1 MKTSLTKFCKD
12 HNLPKSTVYRR
23 CQELKLETADGLTPV
38 DLSTLLHEFDLEPT
52 VETPEITVEPGNH
65 QIILSNPQLPQAFT
79 LGGLRYDESVQLE
92 DPLALA
98 NQFLQTAD
106 LITDA
111 MQQDI
116 QQREIKLSQ
125 TRQAKEKIAKKAAEL
140 HLEKRLYQQQAHMID
155 TAQTSETDALQQSLA
170 ALQDLGK
177 S

>member
-23 CQELKLETADGLTPV
+23 CQELNLETTDGLTPV
-38 DLSTLLHEFDLEPT
+38 DLNTLLHEFDLEPT
-52 VETPEITVEPGNH
+52 VETPEITVEVGNH
-65 QIILSNPQLPQAFT
+65 QIVMGNPQLPQTFS
-79 LGGLRYDESVQLE
+79 LDSLRSDESIQLE
-92 DPLALA
+92 DPLTLA
-98 NQFLQTAD
+98 NQFFEAAD
-106 LITDA
+106 MVTSA

-116 QQREIKLSQ
+116 QRREAKLNQ

-140 HLEKRLYQQQAHMID
+140 HLEKRLYQQQTHMID